1 MKKSQSK
8 STSPA
13 LLLGALLLFC
23 VTSPLQA
30 RAQVQNFDKTPSE
43 HEVDSAH
50 DKAENDPSPQP
61 QMILSKPIPQNQ
73 LMVTGTL
80 KGISKNVAQGL
91 ASTLFDYS
99 PLMLPIT
106 IYRKFHR
113 PPTYA
118 EAVQK
123 YPELFRF
130 FDIHEHRYTPK
141 LEYGPTLVN
150 SDHEYEGI
158 SDRAHGYCWGFAT
171 LVRYFTVLAF
181 FDPSQAK
188 PAPLSAL
195 RYQDWIHF
203 YEKKIDQVVRGEATV
218 IPGFRNFRE
227 LSLVPELELYLKL
240 NAMELWRSRA
250 MKFGSVKIFHDA
262 TNEMKPK
269 EVDAMLNNL
278 EARIRRGELP
288 KIIFSSLIPSE
299 KILGMNTDIHV
310 VLAYGVERLDH
321 HRARIKLW
329 DINFYTETLVREPKY
344 LEITPEGGILYQPW
358 YEPTKPY
365 AKGSDL
371 VARVSIAPEND
382 AEEMQML
389 LSLKAFCGQAQ
400 NAHYCEQND

>member
-1 MKKSQSK
+1 MGIILMFSF
-8 STSPA
+8 TSA
-13 LLLGALLLFC
+13 
-23 VTSPLQA
+23 VQA
-30 RAQVQNFDKTPSE
+30 QTRDFQKTPIE

-61 QMILSKPIPQNQ
+61 QLVLPKPIPQNR

-80 KGISKNVAQGL
+80 KSISKNVAKGL
-91 ASTLFDYS
+91 ASTTLD
-99 PLMLPIT
+99 LMPINLPFA
-106 IYRKFHR
+106 IYRHFHR

-118 EAVQK
+118 EAVTK
-123 YPELFRF
+123 YPELFHYF
-130 FDIHEHRYTPK
+130 GIHQHRYVPK
-141 LEYGPTLVN
+141 LEYGPSLVN

-171 LVRYFTVLAF
+171 LVRYFTTLAF

-195 RYQDWIHF
+195 QYFDWIHF

-250 MKFGSVKIFHDA
+250 MKFGSVKIFHQA

-269 EVDAMLNNL
+269 EVDAMLDNL

-310 VLAYGVERLDH
+310 VLAYKIERLDH
-321 HRARIKLW
+321 HRARIDLW

-389 LSLKAFCGQAQ
+389 LNLKAFCSRAQ